1 MAGQSRWT
9 NITRRANARR
19 SRQAQRTADAGG
31 AGLESVRFEG
41 YGPGGG
47 AVVVDCFT
55 ADRKGTAVLLRRT
68 FAEFGGHLGAE
79 GSVSYLF
86 HPVGLLSYPP
96 GTDVA
101 TLTRAA
107 IAAGAEEVVP
117 NADRSV
123 EVLTDP
129 LEFDAVSGELAR
141 RDLAPANA
149 EVTLRS
155 ATSQVLAGGTAERM
169 LQLLETLESLDEVRD
184 VYTNVEIPDEIL
196 ARL

>member
-1 MAGQSRWT
+1 MAGQSRWA

-19 SRQAQRTADAGG
+19 SRQAERTGHAAGT
-31 AGLESVRFEG
+31 GLEPVRYEG

-47 AVVVDCFT
+47 AVVVDCVT
-55 ADRKGTAVLLRRT
+55 ADRNGTAMLLRQT
-68 FAEFGGHLGAE
+68 FADFGGHLGAE
-79 GSVSYLF
+79 GSVGYLF

-107 IAAGAEEVVP
+107 IDAGAEEVVP

-129 LEFDAVSGELAR
+129 FEFEAVSGELTGR
-141 RDLAPANA
+141 GLAPANA
-149 EVTLRS
+149 EITWRAAASVALS
-155 ATSQVLAGGTAERM
+155 GAAAEAM
-169 LQLLETLESLDEVRD
+169 VQLLGTLESLDDVRD

>member
-1 MAGQSRWT
+1 MAGQSRWA

-19 SRQAQRTADAGG
+19 RWQAQRTARAGE
-31 AGLESVRFEG
+31 AGLEPVRFEG

-47 AVVVDCFT
+47 AVVVDCLTTDGPRT
-55 ADRKGTAVLLRRT
+55 AARLRRS
-68 FAEFGGHLGAE
+68 FADCGGHLGAE

-96 GTDVA
+96 GTAVA

-107 IAAGAEEVVP
+107 FAAGAEEVVP

-129 LEFDAVSGELAR
+129 LEFDAVNAELTGR
-141 RDLAPANA
+141 TFAPAIA
-149 EVTLRS
+149 EVTLRA
-155 ATSQVLAGGTAERM
+155 ATSLALSGSAAERM
-169 LQLLETLESLDEVRD
+169 AQLLETLESLDDVRD

-196 ARL
+196 AGL